1 MGPNGDQHMII
12 NRYTGEVNFMEDDGI
27 NYIQRLLI
35 VPPDQIEAVQGAINA
50 VNEMRAQGFV
60 GQGS

>member
-1 MGPNGDQHMII
+1 MII

-27 NYIQRLLI
+27 NYIQRVLI

>member
-1 MGPNGDQHMII
+1 MIV
-12 NRYTGEVNFMEDDGI
+12 NRYAGEVNQMEDAGI

-35 VPPDQIEAVQGAINA
+35 VPPDQIEAFQRAINA
-50 VNEMRAQGFV
+50 VNEMRRQGFV